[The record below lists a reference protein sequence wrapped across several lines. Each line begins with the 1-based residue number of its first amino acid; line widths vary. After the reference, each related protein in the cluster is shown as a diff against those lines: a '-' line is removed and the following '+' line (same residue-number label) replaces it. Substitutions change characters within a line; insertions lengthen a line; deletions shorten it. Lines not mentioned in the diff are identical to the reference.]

1 MRHEFFVVTDHAV
14 RRATHRSLRSSLE
27 EGETKMDFKLPEVF
41 DIWTTVDGRR
51 AKGSYARVLGLTVY
65 YRGDAEAVPWPEREE
80 DVPVVARKVLEKLV
94 RERHAKAGSA
104 PRDLP
109 APVHQAAAEYL
120 DCDDEVKAIEKLVRS
135 FGDLELGTEAH
146 EQVACLLLN
155 TLSPIVIFWEFLC
168 DDDLPMETLRSL
180 KAWYV
185 DRSHEVDWKL
195 ARQAAEAR
203 RDGEIIVDCDACR
216 AEPIATSVA
225 ACASF
230 LHGDGAEHAVEA
242 ICHADDAQS
251 EGCWPESEE
260 RSFQRWLVE
269 VALPKSCR
277 RELID

>member
-1 MRHEFFVVTDHAV
+1 
-14 RRATHRSLRSSLE
+14 
-27 EGETKMDFKLPEVF
+27 MDFKLPEVF

-80 DVPVVARKVLEKLV
+80 DVPVVARKILEKLV
-94 RERHAKAGSA
+94 RERNAKAGSA

-109 APVHQAAAEYL
+109 APVYQAAAVYL
-120 DCDDEVKAIEKLVRS
+120 DCDDEVKAVEKLVRS
-135 FGDLELGTEAH
+135 FGDLELGTEGH

-185 DRSHEVDWKL
+185 DRAHEVDWKL

-216 AEPIATSVA
+216 AEPIASAVA
-225 ACASF
+225 SCASF
-230 LHGDGAEHAVEA
+230 LHGDGVEHAVEA
-242 ICHADDAQS
+242 ICQADYAQS
-251 EGCWPESEE
+251 EGCWPASEE

-269 VALPKSCR
+269 VALSKSCR
-277 RELID
+277 HALID